1 MKRIKKKIFQAD
13 DPITND
19 IDLANLEVMGQE
31 LADLAK
37 QLGGAAD
44 GLKFNSDQLE
54 HLKRET
60 AYSLT
65 ISYSGKDFVVHD
77 EGNIEAIHDVMIK
90 EWTSRVRSAYEKTAE
105 HIKEILNIIE

>member
-60 AYSLT
+60 
-65 ISYSGKDFVVHD
+65 SYSITITYDSKDYIIYN
-77 EGNIEAIHDVMIK
+77 EGRIEAIKEILVK
-90 EWTSRVRSAYEKTAE
+90 EWTDRVRSSYEKTAE
-105 HIKEILNIIE
+105 RIKEILNIIE